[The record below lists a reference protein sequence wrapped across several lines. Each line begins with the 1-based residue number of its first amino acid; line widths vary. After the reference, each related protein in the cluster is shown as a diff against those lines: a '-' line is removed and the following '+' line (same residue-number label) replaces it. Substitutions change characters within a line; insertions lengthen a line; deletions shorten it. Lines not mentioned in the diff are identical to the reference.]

1 MLNEA
6 EANTFQP
13 ALESIRRRR
22 EQRARDRQVKATKE
36 QTKILKKGLGK
47 KRGK

>member
-1 MLNEA
+1 MLTEGDA
-6 EANTFQP
+6 RDFQP

-22 EQRARDRQVKATKE
+22 ELRAQKRQNKLTAESNKL
-36 QTKILKKGLGK
+36 LKKGLGK